1 MQTDTWL
8 EPRDTTRGDPEG
20 SALIGTIEVSAMM
33 RDDVDMATS

>member
-1 MQTDTWL
+1 MQTEMWL
-8 EPRDTTRGDPEG
+8 GPTRDTRGDPEG